1 MSSYPNQRKARR
13 YRSTVPM
20 KHVRIDKRTVV
31 EVPIS
36 MPDELARK
44 RYRLNHM
51 DTHQTRSDTLFK
63 DEKIPPYDSLEE
75 SMESFQD
82 KE

>member
-31 EVPIS
+31 EVPVS
-36 MPDELARK
+36 MSDELARM
-44 RYRLNHM
+44 RYKVNHPEIEP
-51 DTHQTRSDTLFK
+51 TRSNTLF
-63 DEKIPPYDSLEE
+63 EKP
-75 SMESFQD
+75 
-82 KE
+82 